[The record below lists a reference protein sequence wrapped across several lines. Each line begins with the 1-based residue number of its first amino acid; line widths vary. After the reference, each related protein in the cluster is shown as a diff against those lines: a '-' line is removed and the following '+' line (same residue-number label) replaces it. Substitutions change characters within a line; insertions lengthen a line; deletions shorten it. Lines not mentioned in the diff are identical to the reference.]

1 MDKKTK
7 YSTLLTLF
15 QKLHEKLKSTP
26 AETLIVLLHTFKFT
40 SVEHFKNALPHDD
53 LQQAVST
60 VALQYPYE
68 IIQLLSLLLQ
78 RFANGFENQKVQF
91 TTLVIK
97 RMMVQVQSQKIYK
110 LSDEELNTL
119 DNGAQTHNL
128 GRKVGWVFSFTKLVS
143 EANKI

>member
-7 YSTLLTLF
+7 YSTLLTSF

-26 AETLIVLLHTFKFT
+26 AETLIVLLHTVKFT
-40 SVEHFKNALPHDD
+40 SVEHFKNALPYDD

-68 IIQLLSLLLQ
+68 TIQLLSLLLQ

-97 RMMVQVQSQKIYK
+97 RMMVQVLSQK
-110 LSDEELNTL
+110 
-119 DNGAQTHNL
+119 
-128 GRKVGWVFSFTKLVS
+128 FTS
-143 EANKI
+143 